1 MHNLAIIEGFKITGA
16 AAYRPFLV
24 PAVFR
29 VISSIRQATY
39 HFHEVARVLSN
50 PSRHYGEVQWV
61 FSPPVTAY
69 RYNRHLMNGCW
80 MGSSEK

>member
-16 AAYRPFLV
+16 AAYRSFLV

-61 FSPPVTAY
+61 FSPPVHSLPTAY
-69 RYNRHLMNGCW
+69 P
-80 MGSSEK
+80 SEQRAPSEE

>member
-1 MHNLAIIEGFKITGA
+1 MVIMHNFAIIDGFEITGA

-39 HFHEVARVLSN
+39 HFHKVARVLTN
-50 PSRHYGEVQWV
+50 PSRKYGGVQWV
-61 FSPPVTAY
+61 FSPPVLSLPLVY
-69 RYNRHLMNGCW
+69 SLDDVL
-80 MGSSEK
+80 KFD